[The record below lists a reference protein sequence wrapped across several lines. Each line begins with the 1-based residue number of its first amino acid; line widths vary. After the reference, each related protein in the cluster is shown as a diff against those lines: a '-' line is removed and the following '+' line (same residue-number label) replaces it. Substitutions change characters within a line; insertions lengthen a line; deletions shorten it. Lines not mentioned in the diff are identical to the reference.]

1 MSDLSDKRCQIRF
14 DGRHNTLTKCARAN
28 RLHWRNVSAGNLSE
42 VSCMLTPYGRSYL
55 EVVAALKS
63 HFLHATS
70 RIGRAVK
77 ALAQGIV
84 RDMKASASF
93 HIAPGTAPAIP
104 ALCLFAS
111 FRTYSRVV
119 LPRCSL
125 ISASSGSPCTP
136 IRLGIFRVRYAR

>member
-1 MSDLSDKRCQIRF
+1 MRKGQQTLLEKRLRRKLIR
-14 DGRHNTLTKCARAN
+14 GQ
-28 RLHWRNVSAGNLSE
+28 
-42 VSCMLTPYGRSYL
+42 
-55 EVVAALKS
+55 
-63 HFLHATS
+63 LHADALRPFPS
-70 RIGRAVK
+70 RGGRGSEIPFSACKFSNVWDGCVNSK
-77 ALAQGIV
+77 SIVFCVALALEALAQGIV

-104 ALCLFAS
+104 PLCLFAS

-119 LPRCSL
+119 FPRCSL